1 MCLARHGG
9 PTRPKT
15 AIFLIVCF
23 KKYTFYT
30 NPGLEKASQWT
41 RPESYLELAMA
52 DGGLLAPAGLV
63 MATGCEALSMAVWAW
78 DISTAAL
85 NMVAV

>member
-1 MCLARHGG
+1 M
-9 PTRPKT
+9 
-15 AIFLIVCF
+15 
-23 KKYTFYT
+23 
-30 NPGLEKASQWT
+30 T

-52 DGGLLAPAGLV
+52 GGGLLTPAVLV
-63 MATGCEALSMAVWAW
+63 IGTGCEAFSRAVWAW